1 MPLDKDFDLFD
12 EIENEQVPGL
22 DTELTEENKEDLITD
37 EDIVTEVKEENLPV
51 EDVVEVIET
60 QEEEIKEETIE
71 PIKKIKTTG
80 ETFNRISDFIVN
92 PVADDEWEQFKNDTL
107 IKMSGIQIKENIPP
121 NVILHVA
128 ADLDSMYSSIY
139 DKYMET
145 KTGLE
150 NLTNK
155 EDGILAVIKATN
167 SKGSNETERKANGV
181 AAAEKYKID
190 KTTVNLFHLIA
201 ETRSRLNFLQGIID
215 QIRFK
220 KDLLVTA
227 SAAIKVLNKQTNS
240 SFYDIILI

>member
-22 DTELTEENKEDLITD
+22 DTELTEQNKEELITD
-37 EDIVTEVKEENLPV
+37 EDILTEVKEENLPV
-51 EDVVEVIET
+51 EDVVEVMEI
-60 QEEEIKEETIE
+60 QEEVKEEIIE

-227 SAAIKVLNKQTNS
+227 SAAIKVLNK
-240 SFYDIILI
+240 

>member
-12 EIENEQVPGL
+12 EIENEEVPGL
-22 DTELTEENKEDLITD
+22 DTELTDTDKKDLITD
-37 EDIVTEVKEENLPV
+37 EDTVTVKEEINEETIKENEVV
-51 EDVVEVIET
+51 EDNED
-60 QEEEIKEETIE
+60 KEEPAIE

-92 PVADDEWEQFKNDTL
+92 PVADDEWERFKNDIL

-167 SKGSNETERKANGV
+167 AKGSNETERKANGV

-215 QIRFK
+215 QVRFK

-227 SAAIKVLNKQTNS
+227 SAAIKVLNK
-240 SFYDIILI
+240 

>member
-37 EDIVTEVKEENLPV
+37 KDILTEVKEENLPV
-51 EDVVEVIET
+51 EDVVETIEV
-60 QEEEIKEETIE
+60 QEEVKEEIIE

-80 ETFNRISDFIVN
+80 ETFNRISDFIIN

-227 SAAIKVLNKQTNS
+227 SAAIKVLNK
-240 SFYDIILI
+240 

>member
-12 EIENEQVPGL
+12 EIENEEVPGL
-22 DTELTEENKEDLITD
+22 DTEFKEESKPDLITD
-37 EDIVTEVKEENLPV
+37 EDTVTVEEAVTEETVKEDEVV
-51 EDVVEVIET
+51 EDNED
-60 QEEEIKEETIE
+60 KEAPVIE

-92 PVADDEWEQFKNDTL
+92 PVADDEWERFKNDTL

-167 SKGSNETERKANGV
+167 AKGSNETERKANGV

-215 QIRFK
+215 QVRFK

-227 SAAIKVLNKQTNS
+227 SAAIKVLNK
-240 SFYDIILI
+240 

>member
-12 EIENEQVPGL
+12 EIENDEVPGL
-22 DTELTEENKEDLITD
+22 DTELTDINKEDLITD
-37 EDIVTEVKEENLPV
+37 EDTVT
-51 EDVVEVIET
+51 
-60 QEEEIKEETIE
+60 IKEEVVEEANEESIKEDEVSNEDNKEPAIE

-92 PVADDEWEQFKNDTL
+92 PVADDEWECFKNDTL

-139 DKYMET
+139 DKYMEI

-167 SKGSNETERKANGV
+167 AKGSNETERKANGV

-215 QIRFK
+215 QVRFK

-227 SAAIKVLNKQTNS
+227 SAAIKVLNK
-240 SFYDIILI
+240 

>member
-12 EIENEQVPGL
+12 EIENEEVPGL
-22 DTELTEENKEDLITD
+22 DTELKEESKSDLITD
-37 EDIVTEVKEENLPV
+37 EDTVTIKEEVTEEINEESVKKDKQ
-51 EDVVEVIET
+51 EDVVEDNED
-60 QEEEIKEETIE
+60 KEEPAVE

-92 PVADDEWEQFKNDTL
+92 PVADDEWERFKNDTL

-167 SKGSNETERKANGV
+167 AKGSNETERKANGV

-215 QIRFK
+215 QVRFK

-227 SAAIKVLNKQTNS
+227 SAAIKVLNK
-240 SFYDIILI
+240 

>member
-12 EIENEQVPGL
+12 EIEDTEVPGL
-22 DTELTEENKEDLITD
+22 DTELKEESKPDLITD
-37 EDIVTEVKEENLPV
+37 EDTVA
-51 EDVVEVIET
+51 
-60 QEEEIKEETIE
+60 IKEEATEETVKEDEVVEDNEESSIE

-92 PVADDEWEQFKNDTL
+92 PVADDEWERFKNDTL

-167 SKGSNETERKANGV
+167 AKGSNETERKANGV

-215 QIRFK
+215 QVRFK

-227 SAAIKVLNKQTNS
+227 SAAIKVLNK
-240 SFYDIILI
+240 

>member
-12 EIENEQVPGL
+12 EIENEEVPGL
-22 DTELTEENKEDLITD
+22 DTELTDTDKKDLITD
-37 EDIVTEVKEENLPV
+37 EDTVTIKEEVTEEINEESVKKDKQ
-51 EDVVEVIET
+51 EDVVEDNED
-60 QEEEIKEETIE
+60 KEEPAVE

-92 PVADDEWEQFKNDTL
+92 PVADDEWERFKNDTL

-167 SKGSNETERKANGV
+167 AKGSNETERRANGV

-215 QIRFK
+215 QVRFK

-227 SAAIKVLNKQTNS
+227 SAAIKVLNK
-240 SFYDIILI
+240 

>member
-12 EIENEQVPGL
+12 EIEDTEVPGL
-22 DTELTEENKEDLITD
+22 DTELTDNDKKDLITD
-37 EDIVTEVKEENLPV
+37 EDTVT
-51 EDVVEVIET
+51 
-60 QEEEIKEETIE
+60 IKEEVTEETVKKDEVVEDNEDKEEPTIE
-71 PIKKIKTTG
+71 PTKKIKTTG
-80 ETFNRISDFIVN
+80 ETFNRISDFIIN
-92 PVADDEWEQFKNDTL
+92 PVADDEWERFKNDTL

-139 DKYMET
+139 DKYMEI

-167 SKGSNETERKANGV
+167 AKGSNETERKANGV

-215 QIRFK
+215 QVRFK

-227 SAAIKVLNKQTNS
+227 SAAIKVLNK
-240 SFYDIILI
+240 

>member
-12 EIENEQVPGL
+12 EIENEEVPGL
-22 DTELTEENKEDLITD
+22 DTELTEENKEELITD
-37 EDIVTEVKEENLPV
+37 EDILTEVKEENLPV
-51 EDVVEVIET
+51 EDVVETIEV
-60 QEEEIKEETIE
+60 QEEVKEEIIE

-92 PVADDEWEQFKNDTL
+92 PVADDEWEQFKNNTL

-227 SAAIKVLNKQTNS
+227 SAAIKVLNK
-240 SFYDIILI
+240 

>member
-12 EIENEQVPGL
+12 EIEDNEVPGL
-22 DTELTEENKEDLITD
+22 DTELKEESKPDLITE
-37 EDIVTEVKEENLPV
+37 EDTVT
-51 EDVVEVIET
+51 
-60 QEEEIKEETIE
+60 IKEEVTEEADEETVKEDEASNEDNEEPAIE

-92 PVADDEWEQFKNDTL
+92 PVADDEWERFKNDTL

-167 SKGSNETERKANGV
+167 AKGSNETERKANGV

-215 QIRFK
+215 QVRFK

-227 SAAIKVLNKQTNS
+227 SAAIKVLNK
-240 SFYDIILI
+240 

>member
-12 EIENEQVPGL
+12 EIENEEVPGL
-22 DTELTEENKEDLITD
+22 DTELKEESKSDLITD
-37 EDIVTEVKEENLPV
+37 EDTVTVKEEVTEETNKESVKENEDEVV
-51 EDVVEVIET
+51 EDNED
-60 QEEEIKEETIE
+60 KEEPAIE

-92 PVADDEWEQFKNDTL
+92 PVADDEWERFKNDTL

-167 SKGSNETERKANGV
+167 AKGSNETERKANGV

-215 QIRFK
+215 QVRFK

-227 SAAIKVLNKQTNS
+227 SAAIKVLNK
-240 SFYDIILI
+240 

>member
-12 EIENEQVPGL
+12 EIENEEVPGL
-22 DTELTEENKEDLITD
+22 DTELTDTDKKDLITD
-37 EDIVTEVKEENLPV
+37 EDTVT
-51 EDVVEVIET
+51 
-60 QEEEIKEETIE
+60 IKEEVTEETNEESVKENEDEVVGDNEDKEEPAVE

-92 PVADDEWEQFKNDTL
+92 PVADDEWERFKNDTL

-167 SKGSNETERKANGV
+167 AKGSNETERKANGV

-215 QIRFK
+215 QVRFK

-227 SAAIKVLNKQTNS
+227 SAAIKVLNK
-240 SFYDIILI
+240 

>member
-22 DTELTEENKEDLITD
+22 DTELTEENKENLITD

-51 EDVVEVIET
+51 EDVVEVMEI
-60 QEEEIKEETIE
+60 QEEVKEETIE

-227 SAAIKVLNKQTNS
+227 SAAIKVLNK
-240 SFYDIILI
+240 

>member
-12 EIENEQVPGL
+12 EIENEEVPGL
-22 DTELTEENKEDLITD
+22 DTELKEESKSDLITD
-37 EDIVTEVKEENLPV
+37 EDTVTIKEEVTEEINEESVKEDKQ
-51 EDVVEVIET
+51 EDVVEDNED
-60 QEEEIKEETIE
+60 KEEPVVE

-92 PVADDEWEQFKNDTL
+92 PVADDEWERFKNDTL

-167 SKGSNETERKANGV
+167 AKGSNETERRANGV

-215 QIRFK
+215 QVRFK

-227 SAAIKVLNKQTNS
+227 SAAIKVLNK
-240 SFYDIILI
+240 

>member
-12 EIENEQVPGL
+12 EIEDTEVPGL
-22 DTELTEENKEDLITD
+22 DTELKEESKPDLITD
-37 EDIVTEVKEENLPV
+37 EDTITVKEEVTEETVKEDEVV
-51 EDVVEVIET
+51 EDNED
-60 QEEEIKEETIE
+60 EEEPIIE

-92 PVADDEWEQFKNDTL
+92 PVVDDEWERFKNDTL

-167 SKGSNETERKANGV
+167 AKGSNETERKANGV

-215 QIRFK
+215 QVRFK

-227 SAAIKVLNKQTNS
+227 SAAIKVLNK
-240 SFYDIILI
+240 

>member
-12 EIENEQVPGL
+12 EIEDTEVPSL
-22 DTELTEENKEDLITD
+22 DTELKKESKPDLITD
-37 EDIVTEVKEENLPV
+37 EDTVA
-51 EDVVEVIET
+51 
-60 QEEEIKEETIE
+60 IKEEATEETVKKDEIVEDNEDKEEPTIE

-92 PVADDEWEQFKNDTL
+92 PVADDEWERFKNDTL

-155 EDGILAVIKATN
+155 EDGILAIIKATN
-167 SKGSNETERKANGV
+167 AKGSNETERKANGV

-215 QIRFK
+215 QVRFK

-227 SAAIKVLNKQTNS
+227 SAAIKVLNK
-240 SFYDIILI
+240 

>member
-12 EIENEQVPGL
+12 EIENEEVPGL
-22 DTELTEENKEDLITD
+22 DTELTDTDKKDLITD
-37 EDIVTEVKEENLPV
+37 EDTVT
-51 EDVVEVIET
+51 
-60 QEEEIKEETIE
+60 IKEEVTEETVNEDEVVENNEDKEELAIE

-92 PVADDEWEQFKNDTL
+92 PVADDEWERFKNDTL

-167 SKGSNETERKANGV
+167 AKGSNETERKANGV

-215 QIRFK
+215 QVRFK

-227 SAAIKVLNKQTNS
+227 SAAIKVLNK
-240 SFYDIILI
+240 

>member
-12 EIENEQVPGL
+12 EIEDTEVPGL
-22 DTELTEENKEDLITD
+22 DTELKEESKPDLITD
-37 EDIVTEVKEENLPV
+37 EDTVAVKEEATEETVKEDEVV
-51 EDVVEVIET
+51 EDN
-60 QEEEIKEETIE
+60 EESSIE

-92 PVADDEWEQFKNDTL
+92 PVADDEWERFKNDTL

-167 SKGSNETERKANGV
+167 AKGSNETERKANGV

-215 QIRFK
+215 QVRFK

-227 SAAIKVLNKQTNS
+227 SAAIKVLNK
-240 SFYDIILI
+240 

>member
-12 EIENEQVPGL
+12 EIENEEVPGL
-22 DTELTEENKEDLITD
+22 DTELTDTDKKDLITD
-37 EDIVTEVKEENLPV
+37 EDTVT
-51 EDVVEVIET
+51 
-60 QEEEIKEETIE
+60 IKEEVTEEINEETVKENEVVENEEEPAVE
-71 PIKKIKTTG
+71 PIKKTKTTG

-92 PVADDEWEQFKNDTL
+92 PVADDEWERFKNDTL

-167 SKGSNETERKANGV
+167 AKGSNETERKANGV

-215 QIRFK
+215 QVRFK

-227 SAAIKVLNKQTNS
+227 SAAIKVLNK
-240 SFYDIILI
+240 

>member
-37 EDIVTEVKEENLPV
+37 EDIVTEVNEENLPV
-51 EDVVEVIET
+51 EDVVEVMEI
-60 QEEEIKEETIE
+60 QEEKVKEETIE

-227 SAAIKVLNKQTNS
+227 SAAIKVLNK
-240 SFYDIILI
+240 

>member
-12 EIENEQVPGL
+12 EIENEEVPGL
-22 DTELTEENKEDLITD
+22 DTELTDTDKKDLITD
-37 EDIVTEVKEENLPV
+37 EDTVTVKEEVTEETNEESV
-51 EDVVEVIET
+51 KENEDEVVENNED
-60 QEEEIKEETIE
+60 KEEPTVE

-92 PVADDEWEQFKNDTL
+92 PVADDEWERFKNDTL

-167 SKGSNETERKANGV
+167 AKGSNETERKANGV

-215 QIRFK
+215 QVRFK

-227 SAAIKVLNKQTNS
+227 SAAIKVLNK
-240 SFYDIILI
+240 

>member
-12 EIENEQVPGL
+12 EIENDEVPGL
-22 DTELTEENKEDLITD
+22 DTELTDTNKEDLITD
-37 EDIVTEVKEENLPV
+37 EDTVTIKEKVTEETVKKDEVV
-51 EDVVEVIET
+51 EDNED
-60 QEEEIKEETIE
+60 EEEPAIE

-92 PVADDEWEQFKNDTL
+92 PVADDEWERFKNDTL

-167 SKGSNETERKANGV
+167 AKGSNETERKANGV

-190 KTTVNLFHLIA
+190 KTTVNLFHFIA

-215 QIRFK
+215 QVRFK

-227 SAAIKVLNKQTNS
+227 SAAIKVLNK
-240 SFYDIILI
+240 

>member
-12 EIENEQVPGL
+12 EIEDTEVPGL
-22 DTELTEENKEDLITD
+22 DTELKKESKPDLITD
-37 EDIVTEVKEENLPV
+37 EDTVAVKEEATEETVKEDEVV
-51 EDVVEVIET
+51 ED
-60 QEEEIKEETIE
+60 EEEPAIE

-92 PVADDEWEQFKNDTL
+92 PVADDEWERFKNDTL

-167 SKGSNETERKANGV
+167 AKGSNETERKANGV

-215 QIRFK
+215 QVRFK

-227 SAAIKVLNKQTNS
+227 SAAIKVLNK
-240 SFYDIILI
+240 

>member
-12 EIENEQVPGL
+12 EIENEEVPGL
-22 DTELTEENKEDLITD
+22 DTELKEESKPDLITE
-37 EDIVTEVKEENLPV
+37 EDTVA
-51 EDVVEVIET
+51 
-60 QEEEIKEETIE
+60 IKEEVTEETNEESVKGDEDEVVEDKEEPAVE

-92 PVADDEWEQFKNDTL
+92 PVADDEWERFKNDTL

-167 SKGSNETERKANGV
+167 AKGSNETERKANGV

-215 QIRFK
+215 QVRFK

-227 SAAIKVLNKQTNS
+227 SAAIKVLNK
-240 SFYDIILI
+240 

>member
-12 EIENEQVPGL
+12 EIENEEVPGL
-22 DTELTEENKEDLITD
+22 DTELTDTDKKDLITD
-37 EDIVTEVKEENLPV
+37 EDTVTVKEEITEETNEESV
-51 EDVVEVIET
+51 KEKEDEVVENNED
-60 QEEEIKEETIE
+60 KEEPTVE

-92 PVADDEWEQFKNDTL
+92 PVADDEWERFKNDTL

-167 SKGSNETERKANGV
+167 AKGSNETERKANGV

-215 QIRFK
+215 QVRFK

-227 SAAIKVLNKQTNS
+227 SAAIKVLNK
-240 SFYDIILI
+240 

>member
-12 EIENEQVPGL
+12 EIEDTEVPGL
-22 DTELTEENKEDLITD
+22 DTELKEESKLDLITD
-37 EDIVTEVKEENLPV
+37 EDTAIVEEAVTEETIKEDKVVEDNEDKEEPA
-51 EDVVEVIET
+51 
-60 QEEEIKEETIE
+60 IE

-92 PVADDEWEQFKNDTL
+92 PVADDEWERFKNDTL

-167 SKGSNETERKANGV
+167 AKGSNETERKANGV
-181 AAAEKYKID
+181 TAAEKYKID

-215 QIRFK
+215 QVRFK

-227 SAAIKVLNKQTNS
+227 SAAIKVLNK
-240 SFYDIILI
+240 

>member
-12 EIENEQVPGL
+12 EIEDTEVPGL
-22 DTELTEENKEDLITD
+22 DTELKEESKLDLITD
-37 EDIVTEVKEENLPV
+37 EDTVAVKEEATEETVKEDEVV
-51 EDVVEVIET
+51 EDNEN
-60 QEEEIKEETIE
+60 KEEPTIE

-92 PVADDEWEQFKNDTL
+92 PVADDEWERFKNDTL

-139 DKYMET
+139 DKYMEI

-167 SKGSNETERKANGV
+167 AKGSNETERKANGV

-215 QIRFK
+215 QVRFK

-227 SAAIKVLNKQTNS
+227 SAAIKVLNK
-240 SFYDIILI
+240 

>member
-12 EIENEQVPGL
+12 EIENEEVPGL
-22 DTELTEENKEDLITD
+22 DTELTDTDKKDLITD
-37 EDIVTEVKEENLPV
+37 EDTVTVKEEVTEETNEESV
-51 EDVVEVIET
+51 KENEDEVVENNED
-60 QEEEIKEETIE
+60 KEEPTVE

-92 PVADDEWEQFKNDTL
+92 PVADDEWERFKNDTL

-167 SKGSNETERKANGV
+167 AKGSNETERRANGV

-215 QIRFK
+215 QVRFK

-227 SAAIKVLNKQTNS
+227 SAAIKVLNK
-240 SFYDIILI
+240 

>member
-12 EIENEQVPGL
+12 EIENEEVPGL
-22 DTELTEENKEDLITD
+22 DTELTDTDKKDLITD
-37 EDIVTEVKEENLPV
+37 EDTVTVKEEVTEEINEETVKEDEDEVV
-51 EDVVEVIET
+51 EDNED
-60 QEEEIKEETIE
+60 KEEPVVE

-92 PVADDEWEQFKNDTL
+92 PVADDEWERFKNDTL

-167 SKGSNETERKANGV
+167 AKGSNETERKANGV

-215 QIRFK
+215 QVRFK

-227 SAAIKVLNKQTNS
+227 SAAIKVLNK
-240 SFYDIILI
+240 

>member
-12 EIENEQVPGL
+12 EIENDEVPGL
-22 DTELTEENKEDLITD
+22 DTELTEENKEDLITE
-37 EDIVTEVKEENLPV
+37 EDTVTIKEGVTEETVKKDEVVENNEDKEEP
-51 EDVVEVIET
+51 
-60 QEEEIKEETIE
+60 TIE

-92 PVADDEWEQFKNDTL
+92 PVADDEWERFKNDTL

-167 SKGSNETERKANGV
+167 AKGSNETERKANGV

-215 QIRFK
+215 QVRFK

-227 SAAIKVLNKQTNS
+227 SAAIKVLNK
-240 SFYDIILI
+240 

>member
-12 EIENEQVPGL
+12 EIENEEVPGL
-22 DTELTEENKEDLITD
+22 DTELTDTDKKNLITD
-37 EDIVTEVKEENLPV
+37 EDTVTVKEEVIEETNEESV
-51 EDVVEVIET
+51 KENEDEVVENNED
-60 QEEEIKEETIE
+60 KEEPTVE

-92 PVADDEWEQFKNDTL
+92 PVADDEWERFKNDTL

-167 SKGSNETERKANGV
+167 AKGSNETERRANGV

-215 QIRFK
+215 QVRFK

-227 SAAIKVLNKQTNS
+227 SAAIKVLNK
-240 SFYDIILI
+240 

>member
-12 EIENEQVPGL
+12 EIENEEVPGL
-22 DTELTEENKEDLITD
+22 DIELKEESKSDLITD
-37 EDIVTEVKEENLPV
+37 EDTVTIKEEVTEEINEESVKEDKQ
-51 EDVVEVIET
+51 EDVVEDNED
-60 QEEEIKEETIE
+60 KEEPAVE

-92 PVADDEWEQFKNDTL
+92 PVADDEWERFKNDTL

-167 SKGSNETERKANGV
+167 AKGSNETERRANGV

-215 QIRFK
+215 QVRFK

-227 SAAIKVLNKQTNS
+227 SAAIKVLNK
-240 SFYDIILI
+240 

>member
-1 MPLDKDFDLFD
+1 MPLDKDFDLFN
-12 EIENEQVPGL
+12 EIEDTEVPGL
-22 DTELTEENKEDLITD
+22 DTELKEESKPDLITD
-37 EDIVTEVKEENLPV
+37 EDTVA
-51 EDVVEVIET
+51 
-60 QEEEIKEETIE
+60 IKEEATEEIVKE
-71 PIKKIKTTG
+71 DEVVKDNEDKEDEEEPTVKPIKKIKTTG

-92 PVADDEWEQFKNDTL
+92 PVADDEWERFKNDTL

-167 SKGSNETERKANGV
+167 AKGSNETERKANGV

-215 QIRFK
+215 QVRFK

-227 SAAIKVLNKQTNS
+227 SAAIKVLNK
-240 SFYDIILI
+240 

>member
-12 EIENEQVPGL
+12 EIENEEVPGL
-22 DTELTEENKEDLITD
+22 DTEFKEESKPDLITE
-37 EDIVTEVKEENLPV
+37 EDTVA
-51 EDVVEVIET
+51 
-60 QEEEIKEETIE
+60 IKEEVTEETNEESVKEDEVVEDNEESSIE

-92 PVADDEWEQFKNDTL
+92 PVADDEWECFKNDTL

-128 ADLDSMYSSIY
+128 SDLDSMYSSIY

-167 SKGSNETERKANGV
+167 AKGSNETERKANGV

-215 QIRFK
+215 QVRFK

-227 SAAIKVLNKQTNS
+227 SAAIKVLNK
-240 SFYDIILI
+240 

>member
-12 EIENEQVPGL
+12 EIEDTEVPGL
-22 DTELTEENKEDLITD
+22 DTELKKESKPDLITD
-37 EDIVTEVKEENLPV
+37 EDTVA
-51 EDVVEVIET
+51 
-60 QEEEIKEETIE
+60 IKEEATEETVKKDEIVEDNENKEEPTIE

-92 PVADDEWEQFKNDTL
+92 PVADDEWERFKNDTL

-139 DKYMET
+139 DKYMDT

-167 SKGSNETERKANGV
+167 AKGSNETERKANGV

-215 QIRFK
+215 QVRFK

-227 SAAIKVLNKQTNS
+227 SAAIKVLNK
-240 SFYDIILI
+240 

>member
-12 EIENEQVPGL
+12 EIEDKEVPGL
-22 DTELTEENKEDLITD
+22 DTELKEESKPDLITD
-37 EDIVTEVKEENLPV
+37 EDTVA
-51 EDVVEVIET
+51 
-60 QEEEIKEETIE
+60 IKEEATEETNKEDEVVKDNEDKEDEEEPTVE

-92 PVADDEWEQFKNDTL
+92 PVADDEWERFKNDTL

-167 SKGSNETERKANGV
+167 AKGSNETERRANGV

-201 ETRSRLNFLQGIID
+201 ETRSRLNFLQGIIE
-215 QIRFK
+215 QVRFK

-227 SAAIKVLNKQTNS
+227 SAAIKVLNK
-240 SFYDIILI
+240 

>member
-12 EIENEQVPGL
+12 EIENEEVPGL
-22 DTELTEENKEDLITD
+22 DTELTDTDKKDLITD
-37 EDIVTEVKEENLPV
+37 EDTVTVKEEV
-51 EDVVEVIET
+51 T
-60 QEEEIKEETIE
+60 EEINEETVKENEDEVVGDNEDKEEPAVE

-92 PVADDEWEQFKNDTL
+92 PVADDEWERFKNDTL

-167 SKGSNETERKANGV
+167 AKGSNETERKANGV

-215 QIRFK
+215 QVRFK

-227 SAAIKVLNKQTNS
+227 SAAIKVLNK
-240 SFYDIILI
+240 

>member
-12 EIENEQVPGL
+12 EIENEEVPGL
-22 DTELTEENKEDLITD
+22 DTELKEESKPDLITD
-37 EDIVTEVKEENLPV
+37 EDTVTVEEAVTEETNEESIEENEDEVV
-51 EDVVEVIET
+51 EDNED
-60 QEEEIKEETIE
+60 KEAPAIE

-92 PVADDEWEQFKNDTL
+92 PVADDEWERFKNDTL

-167 SKGSNETERKANGV
+167 AKGSNETERKANGV

-215 QIRFK
+215 QVRFK

-227 SAAIKVLNKQTNS
+227 SAAIKVLNK
-240 SFYDIILI
+240 

>member
-12 EIENEQVPGL
+12 EIEDTEVPGL
-22 DTELTEENKEDLITD
+22 DTELKEESKPDLITD
-37 EDIVTEVKEENLPV
+37 EDTVAVKEEVTEETVKEDGVV
-51 EDVVEVIET
+51 EDNED
-60 QEEEIKEETIE
+60 KEEPVIE

-92 PVADDEWEQFKNDTL
+92 PVADDEWERFKNDTL

-167 SKGSNETERKANGV
+167 AKGSNETERKANGV

-215 QIRFK
+215 QVRFK

-227 SAAIKVLNKQTNS
+227 SAAIKVLNK
-240 SFYDIILI
+240 